1 MKIRRLFP
9 AVVACASVA
18 VAWLATPPP
27 AWADCQPAGPRA
39 EAIAGA
45 PLVFVGTVI
54 ELQPAKLRVAAFVGY
69 DRLSR

>member
-27 AWADCQPAGPRA
+27 ARADCQQAA
-39 EAIAGA
+39 F
-45 PLVFVGTVI
+45 LVVV
-54 ELQPAKLRVAAFVGY
+54 VAAFVGY